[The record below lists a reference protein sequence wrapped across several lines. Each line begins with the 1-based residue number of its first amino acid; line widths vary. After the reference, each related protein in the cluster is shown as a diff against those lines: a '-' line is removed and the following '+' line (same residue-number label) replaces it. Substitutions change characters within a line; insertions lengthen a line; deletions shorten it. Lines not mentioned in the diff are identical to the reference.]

1 MIAPPVIADL
11 PDGPI
16 RTLTSE
22 AFKARVEAWVPAL
35 NPWTGEA
42 NDLGAWMYAAA
53 LEIFGVVGSAGFT
66 ATSTSSV
73 AIGVGSKTFVIEQD
87 RSLRY
92 ATFATA
98 ADAANAAN
106 FVHGMVTSYTANTP
120 PGFDT
125 VVINATTIGGSGTKT
140 DWDLSLAGPV
150 GPLPT
155 KAAGSDIRTK
165 TDDAKYVTAKALADA
180 DAFVTSSNTG
190 STTLDFSAGRNFQLT
205 LTGNITLNVPS
216 NMTDGQS
223 GVIVFVQDATGSR
236 TLSLNAS
243 IKKPGSAPTLS
254 TAAAAVDR
262 IGYVVRGSTLEITAL
277 EKALA

>member
-1 MIAPPVIADL
+1 MIAPPVIDDL
-11 PDGPI
+11 PDGPV
-16 RTLTSE
+16 RTLTAE

-35 NPWTGEA
+35 NPWTGQA
-42 NDLGAWMYAAA
+42 NDLGEWMYEAA
-53 LEIFGVVGSAGFT
+53 LEIFGVVESAGFT
-66 ATSTSSV
+66 GTSTTAL
-73 AIGVGSKTFVIEQD
+73 AIGTGSKSLTIQTGRSFVAGAYVTIAD
-87 RSLRY
+87 
-92 ATFATA
+92 
-98 ADAANAAN
+98 DAAPATN
-106 FVHGMVTSYTANTP
+106 FMHGLVTSYNSGTGALVV
-120 PGFDT
+120 T
-125 VVINATTIGGSGTKT
+125 VSTIGGSGTKT
-140 DWDLSLAGPV
+140 AWTVSIAGPA

-223 GVIVFVQDATGSR
+223 GVIVFVQDGTGAR

-254 TAAAAVDR
+254 TAAGAVDR
-262 IGYVVRGSTLEITAL
+262 LGYVVRGSTLELTAL